1 MYISEVIQTIA
12 VTYCYMLLLAF
23 YNHHHVTSI
32 GMSWA
37 IGRALATFCWKFW
50 LAKLMIHIQTNIPGP
65 WQNVESYNVAQ
76 CANLGQPLDLS
87 ALLRNPFP
95 FGSAFD
101 SCIPSLWLNFCCK
114 NYAKTPVMASCV
126 ASNWPQVG
134 QHVFFWGGKNKD
146 KATRLEVGF
155 QVFNSLQR
163 IPVKLCHVD
172 VLILVISPAQH
183 AGHCSKGSG
192 AKKKTTLDKA
202 LQDCSM

>member
-134 QHVFFWGGKNKD
+134 QHVFFWGGEEQGQGD
-146 KATRLEVGF
+146 KARSRLS
-155 QVFNSLQR
+155 SL
-163 IPVKLCHVD
+163 
-172 VLILVISPAQH
+172 
-183 AGHCSKGSG
+183 
-192 AKKKTTLDKA
+192 
-202 LQDCSM
+202 